1 MAGLGRRQ
9 EIVHEVDVAHQR
21 GVPER
26 CEDWVGVAPAD
37 QRARAVAAEIRDL
50 CAAGLDRA
58 GTQGGDTATERVQ
71 NVYRQLLARLRREIG
86 ERGASGIFGEGFDLG
101 HGKSPSAANRL
112 LCQGDENSD
121 CEHRANHAEK

>member
-26 CEDWVGVAPAD
+26 REDRVGLAAAD

-50 CAAGLDRA
+50 RAAGLDRA
-58 GTQGGDTATERVQ
+58 GAQGGDTAAERIQ
-71 NVYRQLLARLRREIG
+71 NVDRQLLARLRREIG

-101 HGKSPSAANRL
+101 HGESPF
-112 LCQGDENSD
+112 G
-121 CEHRANHAEK
+121 

>member
-50 CAAGLDRA
+50 CAAGLDRTCA
-58 GTQGGDTATERVQ
+58 QGRDTAAEGVQ
-71 NVYRQLLARLRREIG
+71 DVDRQLLARLRREIG

-101 HGKSPSAANRL
+101 HGEYPSAEALTVSER
-112 LCQGDENSD
+112 
-121 CEHRANHAEK
+121 